1 MKKSLSILIPSL
13 DSRAQLLSDLAC
25 ELIIQC
31 GIIKS
36 VNSYNDSGCIVLV
49 FNFDTLQIIIAKD
62 QKGITT
68 GAKRN
73 LLLRYATCDYVV
85 SVDDDDKVPEYFVR
99 VIYEAIQSG
108 MDVYATN
115 GVITTD
121 GKNEIAWY
129 LSKDN
134 PNKTVTIKKKSVYL
148 RTSNHLSPVKREL
161 AIAAGYPDISN
172 GEDKAYSEALNPLLK
187 TEGIIEHFLYHYQFS
202 SQNKEYK

>member
-49 FNFDTLQIIIAKD
+49 FNFDALQIVIAKD
-62 QKGITT
+62 QKTITT

-73 LLLRYATCDYVV
+73 LLLKYATCDYVV
-85 SVDDDDKVPEYFVR
+85 SVDDDDTVPEYFVR
-99 VIYEAIQSG
+99 AIHEAIQSG

-115 GVITTD
+115 GIISTD

-134 PNKTVTIKKKSVYL
+134 PNKTVTRNRKPIYL
-148 RTSNHLSPVKREL
+148 RTANHLSPVKREL
-161 AIAAGYPDISN
+161 ALSAGYPDISN
-172 GEDKAYSEALNPLLK
+172 GEDKAYSEALNQLLK
-187 TEGIIEHFLYHYQFS
+187 TEEAIPYPLYHYRFS
-202 SQNKEYK
+202 TKNKEY